1 MSRILLY
8 ALFGLTG
15 ILGGVFGGMGMG
27 GGTLL
32 IPALTFFF
40 KVEQKYAQ
48 SLNLLA
54 FLPMSI
60 VALIIHIKNKR
71 VDFKNSLYMIIPALI
86 FSIGFSFLSTFIKS
100 TFLKTAFGYFLIA
113 LSFLTAFLTYK
124 ENKNNENG

>member
-1 MSRILLY
+1 MSKILSY
-8 ALFGLTG
+8 ALFCLTG

-40 KVEQKYAQ
+40 RVDQKLAQ

-71 VDFKNSLYMIIPALI
+71 VDFKSSLFMIIPALC
-86 FSIGFSFLSTFIKS
+86 FSIGFSFLSSVLKS
-100 TFLKTAFGYFLIA
+100 AFLKSAFGYFLIA
-113 LSFLTAFLTYK
+113 LSFLTAFLTFK
-124 ENKNNENG
+124 ENKENENS